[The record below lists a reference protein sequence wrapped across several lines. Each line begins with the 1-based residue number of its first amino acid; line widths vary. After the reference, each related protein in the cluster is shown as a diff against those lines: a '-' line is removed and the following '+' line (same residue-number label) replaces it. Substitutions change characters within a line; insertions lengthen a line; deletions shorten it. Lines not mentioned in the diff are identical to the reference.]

1 MADLKRNKRGI
12 MGIIIFFIILFTIL
26 IIGFIGAI
34 VIGVLDFSSDTV
46 TPIMEDLGMVG
57 DTNLSEASSY
67 SFGVVDG
74 FVQAMP
80 WLMAFVYIGALI
92 FSIVFVVSYNT
103 NPNPAFIGVYLGLI
117 LLLIFGS
124 IIISNAYEDIYN
136 GTDEIATRLQDNSAM
151 SYMILYSPTILTII
165 AFITGIYLFAGR
177 QSEGVSV

>member
-1 MADLKRNKRGI
+1 MTNLKRNKKGI

-57 DTNLSEASSY
+57 DTNLSQASSY
-67 SFGVVDG
+67 TFGVVDS

-80 WLMAFVYIGALI
+80 WLIAFVYIGALI
-92 FSIVFVVSYNT
+92 FSIVFVVSYNA

-124 IIISNAYEDIYN
+124 IIISNAYEDIYS
-136 GTDEIATRLQDNSAM
+136 GTDELATRLQDNSAM

-177 QSEGVSV
+177 QSEGVNV